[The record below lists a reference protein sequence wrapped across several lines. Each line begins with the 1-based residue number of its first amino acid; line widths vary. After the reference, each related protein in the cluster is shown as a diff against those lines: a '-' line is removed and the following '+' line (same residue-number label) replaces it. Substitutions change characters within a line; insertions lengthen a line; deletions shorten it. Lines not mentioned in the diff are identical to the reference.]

1 MNCHTFH
8 TNYTIIINRLQV
20 FSPKIKESLINNNNI
35 QVDKKPIFWLFIF
48 FPLRFLIFVRL
59 AIGFDSSEIVA

>member
-35 QVDKKPIFWLFIF
+35 QVDKKPYLLAFHF
-48 FPLRFLIFVRL
+48 FPSSVLIFVRL

>member
-35 QVDKKPIFWLFIF
+35 QVDKKPYLLAFHF
-48 FPLRFLIFVRL
+48 FSSSVFNLCKISDRL
-59 AIGFDSSEIVA
+59 

>member
-35 QVDKKPIFWLFIF
+35 QVDKKPYLLAFHF
-48 FPLRFLIFVRL
+48 FPSSVFNLCKISDRL
-59 AIGFDSSEIVA
+59 